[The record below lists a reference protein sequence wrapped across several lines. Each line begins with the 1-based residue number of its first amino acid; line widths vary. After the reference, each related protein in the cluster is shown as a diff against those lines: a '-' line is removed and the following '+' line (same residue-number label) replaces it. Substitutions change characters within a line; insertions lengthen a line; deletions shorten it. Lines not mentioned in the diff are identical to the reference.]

1 MMPIQMSERIGLR
14 SHIIPRTKAVQRT
27 LWGYAMRT
35 LVQPILAVLAIIVA
49 VGPASA
55 TCTNGLPEPCGGL
68 TPLTG
73 LSGPT
78 LDGSPGLKQQTPT
91 PQVREVTF
99 TLAAP
104 IIVAAPVQLYIA
116 ATQSPTRQVLQ
127 LRQRAASLLD
137 QIRFKGYQVSFE
149 GLKTILSPLSQNS
162 PDAENYLRKA
172 KSLMGEY
179 LLVLRDIERI
189 NLGIRIGGE
198 NYDRRVAQ
206 VQIVQGRIDAVNVD
220 LNPLYSVHR
229 SDATV
234 HIEDPTPPPNCR
246 AETVYEA
253 HIENV
258 MVEAG
263 FDDRG
268 NPIKRQGMDVVRRP
282 KEITICD

>member
-1 MMPIQMSERIGLR
+1 MMLIHMPKKVWFRSRIIFLAEAVKR
-14 SHIIPRTKAVQRT
+14 S
-27 LWGYAMRT
+27 LGGCAMRT
-35 LVQPILAVLAIIVA
+35 VVQTIMAVFAIIV
-49 VGPASA
+49 GIEPASA
-55 TCTNGLPEPCGGL
+55 TCSNGLPEPCLSL

-73 LSGPT
+73 SGPT
-78 LDGSPGLKQQTPT
+78 LIGSPGLKQETPA

-99 TLAAP
+99 TLARP

-116 ATQSPTRQVLQ
+116 ATPSPTQQVLK
-127 LRQRAASLLD
+127 LRQQAASLLN

-162 PDAENYLRKA
+162 SDAENYLHEA
-172 KSLMGEY
+172 QSLMGGY

-198 NYDRRVAQ
+198 NYDQRVAQ

-220 LNPLYSVHR
+220 LNPLYSIHR

-234 HIEDPTPPPNCR
+234 HIEDPNPPPNCR
-246 AETVYEA
+246 PEIVYEA

-258 MVEAG
+258 TMDAG

-268 NPIKRQGMDVVRRP
+268 NVIKRQGMDVVRRQ
-282 KEITICD
+282 KEITVCE